1 MIRSLALMSV
11 LMVSSPVSTSAED
24 ALDRFSAE
32 RLAAMH
38 EAVEA
43 LKSQRVEIPRT
54 GSLREYRA
62 NLHVHSLLSHDSRG
76 KIEDIVA
83 AAKSV
88 GTQILMFTDHTAATY
103 DSFDDGHQGLR
114 EGVLLIP
121 GAEARG
127 LLVFPRESFRKF
139 EASPVQDFSDVV
151 RSRGGLTFVSH
162 LEERMDWQ
170 LAGITGNEIYN
181 THADFKEEKRLIA
194 AMKNPLWLV
203 TASGLIRKY
212 PQEAYSALHD
222 YPADYLKR
230 WDQLCQLAP
239 HTGVSANDAHQNVGL
254 VIRKIAG
261 EKVRVED
268 PLGEKLI
275 ELPAAAVQPLLAT
288 LPPPDAGADPSI
300 LFKLQLDP
308 YANALRHV
316 ATHVLMPE
324 LTQPAL
330 WEALEAGRAF
340 VAFDWL
346 ANSTG
351 FDAALYAGAT
361 RHELGSRLAWSDGL
375 QLKAR
380 APLPAHWKL
389 IRNGEQIAEGSGRAF
404 EHDIAESGV
413 YRLELWLDVAGTE
426 RIWVLGNPWFV
437 GNAED

>member
-1 MIRSLALMSV
+1 
-11 LMVSSPVSTSAED
+11 
-24 ALDRFSAE
+24 
-32 RLAAMH
+32 MH

-43 LKSQRVEIPRT
+43 LKSQRQDVPRT
-54 GSLREYRA
+54 GPLREYRA
-62 NLHVHSLLSHDSRG
+62 NLHVHSAFSHDSRG

-88 GTQILMFTDHTAATY
+88 GTHILMFTDHPAPTY
-103 DSFDDGHQGLR
+103 DNFKDGHQGFR
-114 EGVLLIP
+114 DGVLLIP
-121 GAEARG
+121 GAEEKG
-127 LLVFPRESFRKF
+127 MLVYPRESFQGF
-139 EASPVQDFSDVV
+139 ESSSPQEFSDVV

-170 LAGITGNEIYN
+170 LTGITGNEIYN

-230 WDQLCQLAP
+230 WDQLCQFAP

-254 VIRKIAG
+254 VIRKIDG
-261 EKVRVED
+261 DKVRIED

-275 ELPAAAVQPLLAT
+275 ELPAAAIQPLLAT

-316 ATHVLMPE
+316 ATHVLLPE
-324 LTQPAL
+324 LTQEAL
-330 WEALEAGRAF
+330 WDALEAGRAF

-346 ANSTG
+346 ADSTG
-351 FDAALYAGAT
+351 FDAALFAGDA
-361 RHELGSRLAWSDGL
+361 RHELGSRLAWSKGL

-404 EHDIAESGV
+404 EHALAEPGV
-413 YRLELWLDVAGTE
+413 YRLELWLDVAGAE

-437 GNAED
+437 GRTTD

>member
-1 MIRSLALMSV
+1 MIRSLALMSM
-11 LMVSSPVSTSAED
+11 LMASPPVSTSAED
-24 ALDRFSAE
+24 ALDRFAPE

-43 LKSQRVEIPRT
+43 LKSQRVEVPRT
-54 GSLREYRA
+54 GPLREYRA

-76 KIEDIVA
+76 KIEDLVA

-222 YPADYLKR
+222 YPTDYLKR

-254 VIRKIAG
+254 VIRKIDG
-261 EKVRVED
+261 DKVRVED

-275 ELPAAAVQPLLAT
+275 ELPTAAVQPLLAT
-288 LPPPDAGADPSI
+288 LPPPDAGIDPTI

-346 ANSTG
+346 ADSTG
-351 FDAALYAGAT
+351 FDAALLAGDT
-361 RHELGSRLAWSDGL
+361 RHELGSQVPWGKGL
-375 QLKAR
+375 TVNGKS
-380 APLPAHWKL
+380 PMPAHWKL
-389 IRNGEQIAEGSGRAF
+389 IRNGEVLVETTGRTF
-404 EHDIAESGV
+404 ESRLVDSGV
-413 YRLELWLDVAGTE
+413 YRLELWLDVAGSE
-426 RIWVLGNPWFV
+426 RIWVLGNPWYV
-437 GNAED
+437 GS

>member
-1 MIRSLALMSV
+1 
-11 LMVSSPVSTSAED
+11 
-24 ALDRFSAE
+24 
-32 RLAAMH
+32 
-38 EAVEA
+38 
-43 LKSQRVEIPRT
+43 
-54 GSLREYRA
+54 
-62 NLHVHSLLSHDSRG
+62 
-76 KIEDIVA
+76 
-83 AAKSV
+83 
-88 GTQILMFTDHTAATY
+88 
-103 DSFDDGHQGLR
+103 
-114 EGVLLIP
+114 
-121 GAEARG
+121 
-127 LLVFPRESFRKF
+127 
-139 EASPVQDFSDVV
+139 
-151 RSRGGLTFVSH
+151 
-162 LEERMDWQ
+162 
-170 LAGITGNEIYN
+170 
-181 THADFKEEKRLIA
+181 
-194 AMKNPLWLV
+194 MKNPLWLV

-230 WDQLCQLAP
+230 WDQLCQIAP

-254 VIRKIAG
+254 VIRKIDG
-261 EKVRVED
+261 DKVRVED

-275 ELPAAAVQPLLAT
+275 ELPAAAIQPLLAT
-288 LPPPDAGADPSI
+288 LPPPDSGADPSI

-346 ANSTG
+346 ADSTG
-351 FDAALYAGAT
+351 FDAALLAGDT

-375 QLKAR
+375 QLQAR
-380 APLPAHWKL
+380 APLPGHWKL

-404 EHDIAESGV
+404 EHDIAEPGV

-437 GNAED
+437 GH

>member
-1 MIRSLALMSV
+1 MSRLLLLTTLALISV
-11 LMVSSPVSTSAED
+11 SRVTAED

-54 GSLREYRA
+54 GPLREYRA

-114 EGVLLIP
+114 DGVLLIP
-121 GAEARG
+121 GAEAKG

-139 EASPVQDFSDVV
+139 ESSPVQDFSDVV

-239 HTGVSANDAHQNVGL
+239 HTGVSANDAHQNIGL
-254 VIRKIAG
+254 VIRKIEG
-261 EKVRVED
+261 DKVRVED

-288 LPPPDAGADPSI
+288 LPPPDGGDTSL

-330 WEALEAGRAF
+330 WDALEAGRAF

-346 ANSTG
+346 ADSTG
-351 FDAALYAGAT
+351 FDAALFAGDT
-361 RHELGSRLAWSDGL
+361 RHELGSRPAWSDGL
-375 QLKAR
+375 RLTAR
-380 APLPAHWKL
+380 APLPGHWKL
-389 IRNGEQIAEGSGRAF
+389 IRNGEQIAKGSGRTF
-404 EHDIAESGV
+404 EHAIAEPGV

-437 GNAED
+437 GNVKD